1 MAFDINAV
9 ADKVSDSLAEEL
21 DDVIPDGFIQ
31 SGAAEVGKLA
41 GLIVQKTFEK
51 LAAKNNDGDA

>member
-1 MAFDINAV
+1 MPFDINTIAE
-9 ADKVSDSLAEEL
+9 KVSDSLAEEL
-21 DDVIPDGFIQ
+21 DDQIPDGILQ
-31 SGAAEVGKLA
+31 GGAAEVGQLA